1 MVCWNSTQK
10 VQILSTVFHEVGNFG
25 VDRDSGV
32 DRMLI
37 LMDRLG

>member
-10 VQILSTVFHEVGNFG
+10 VQIHSTVFHEVGNLCMGG
-25 VDRDSGV
+25 VDRVSGV

-37 LMDRLG
+37 